1 MPKPLFMQKQAEQT
15 INTLDLKRKEPVK
28 KQYTEMQMA
37 KILRQRRSKEYMETL
52 HNLDAGGHV
61 HNQEKVS
68 RVLEALSKEFPEVE
82 LAGILLGVVAV
93 CYLGKPYEVHMLDFV
108 GNIIE
113 HYKTGEE
120 LPQGLERVRG
130 IAIHGGYEYI
140 EVYTDC
146 CRAISADGTVSLI
159 AN

>member
-15 INTLDLKRKEPVK
+15 INTLDLKTKEPVK
-28 KQYTEMQMA
+28 QQYTKMQLA
-37 KILRQRRSKEYMETL
+37 KILRQRRSKEYMEIL

-68 RVLEALSKEFPEVE
+68 RVLEALRKEFPEVE
-82 LAGILLGVVAV
+82 LAGILLGIVAV